1 MTETEINRRVL
12 LVAYADGIPESANFE
27 LSSAPVPVPGDG
39 SFLVRNRYLSVDP
52 AQRGYASAVANYA
65 APVPLGGVMRGFALG
80 EVVASK
86 NADYAVGEIVVG
98 AFGWQDYAVSDGGDV
113 LFRVAPG
120 IKRLS
125 AALGVLGLSG
135 VTAYFGLLEIGQP
148 RAGETVVVSTAAGSV
163 GSAVG
168 QIAKIQGC
176 RAVGLTGGGA
186 KVDLCTGTFGYD
198 AAIDYKAGNLDNALG
213 AACPDGVD
221 VYFDNTGGA
230 ISDTVL
236 GHLNIGGR
244 IVVCGTAA
252 TASWDPP
259 PTGPR
264 IERQILVR
272 RARMQGLLIFDY
284 KDRFAEAQVQL
295 AAWLADGRLTGREEI
310 LDGIEAAPGAIRR
323 LYDGRNMGKL
333 IIRLQSGPGS
343 G

>member
-1 MTETEINRRVL
+1 
-12 LVAYADGIPESANFE
+12 
-27 LSSAPVPVPGDG
+27 
-39 SFLVRNRYLSVDP
+39 
-52 AQRGYASAVANYA
+52 
-65 APVPLGGVMRGFALG
+65 
-80 EVVASK
+80 VASK

-98 AFGWQDYAVSDGGDV
+98 AFGWQDFALSDGGDV

-120 IKRLS
+120 IERLS
-125 AALGVLGLSG
+125 AALGVLGVSG

-168 QIAKIQGC
+168 QIARIQGC

-198 AAIDYKAGNLDNALG
+198 SAIDYKAGNLDNALG

-295 AAWLADGRLTGREEI
+295 AAWLADGRLTDREEI

-333 IIRLQSGPGS
+333 IIRLDEAGKKE
-343 G
+343 

>member
-1 MTETEINRRVL
+1 MMEGTTNRQIL
-12 LVAYADGIPESANFE
+12 LTAYADGIPEQANFKLAE
-27 LSSAPVPVPGDG
+27 MPVPSPGDG
-39 SFLVRNRYLSVDP
+39 TFLVRNRYLSVDP

-65 APVPLGGVMRGFALG
+65 DPVPLGGVMRAFALG
-80 EVVASK
+80 EIVAS
-86 NADYAVGEIVVG
+86 NHGDFDAGEIVVG
-98 AFGWQDYAVSDGGDV
+98 AFGWQDYALSAGGDV
-113 LFRVAPG
+113 LFRVAPDTEP
-120 IKRLS
+120 LS

-135 VTAYFGLLEIGQP
+135 MTAYFGLLEIGRP

-168 QIAKIQGC
+168 QIAKIEQC
-176 RAVGLTGGGA
+176 RAVGIAGGRA
-186 KVDLCTGTFGYD
+186 KVDLCTGVYGYD
-198 AAIDYKAGNLDNALG
+198 AAVDYKAGGLDAALG

-236 GHLNIGGR
+236 GHLNVGGR

-259 PTGPR
+259 PLGPR

-284 KDRFAEAQVQL
+284 KDRFAEAQTQL
-295 AAWLADGRLTGREEI
+295 ASWLKDGRLAYREDV
-310 LDGIEAAPGAIRR
+310 LHGIEEAPGAIRR

-333 IIRLQSGPGS
+333 LIRLDDTGGKV
-343 G
+343 